1 MQFKLSAL
9 LLSLAAVASA
19 TPTKRVT
26 CAEAARFGTLQ
37 VVPSTVAV
45 GDSFTVHAD
54 FTCSLYFGI
63 VPEYI
68 DYYIEVPTNNNGHEP
83 PILLARREFH
93 QSTGTPP
100 TDTFSA
106 SIPDAFYFADA
117 AYVVTLDVTYPTN
130 GTAGTPFYQ
139 VGSTETSIN
148 ITGIASS

>member
-19 TPTKRVT
+19 TPTRRVS
-26 CAEAARFGTLQ
+26 CAEASRFGNLE
-37 VVPSTVAV
+37 VVPSSVAV
-45 GDSFTVHAD
+45 GGSFTVHAD

-68 DYYIEVPTNNNGHEP
+68 DYYIEVTSNNNGHEP

-106 SIPDAFYFADA
+106 SIPDAYYFANA
-117 AYVVTLDVTYPTN
+117 SYQVVLDVTYPSN
-130 GTAGTPFYQ
+130 GTTGAPFYQ
-139 VGSTETSIN
+139 VGSTETGIN

>member
-1 MQFKLSAL
+1 MQ
-9 LLSLAAVASA
+9 
-19 TPTKRVT
+19 
-26 CAEAARFGTLQ
+26 
-37 VVPSTVAV
+37 
-45 GDSFTVHAD
+45 SFTVHAD

-106 SIPDAFYFADA
+106 S
-117 AYVVTLDVTYPTN
+117 VSVTCLLCHARLLMTLPLD
-130 GTAGTPFYQ
+130 
-139 VGSTETSIN
+139 S
-148 ITGIASS
+148 